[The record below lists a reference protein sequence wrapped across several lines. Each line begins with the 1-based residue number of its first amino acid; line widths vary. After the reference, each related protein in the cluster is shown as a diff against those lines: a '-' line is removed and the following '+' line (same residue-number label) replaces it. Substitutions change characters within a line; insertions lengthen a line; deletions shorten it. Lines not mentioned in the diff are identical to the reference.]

1 MWIIQV
7 LKTHKATI
15 MIKVWKNFLYA
26 PILLMVSTLPSQSQ
40 DNFPEFS
47 VTAFVDARISHSR
60 GELGWLDGGYGKT
73 RYGTDANG
81 NEKTRLNLAEASLLF
96 ETKFNWELSSFVHVK
111 FDPEQKNDIDVVEVY
126 LSYNKLM
133 DSGYRT
139 KARLG
144 TFYPH
149 ISLENTDIA
158 WTSPYSITSS
168 AINSWIGEEI
178 KTTGLELFLEKEL
191 EQHAISVTVGLFGFN
206 DPAGTLLAF
215 RGWAL
220 QDSKTTIFGQFPLPP
235 VHSIGPNGK
244 LAVQDPYVVPHL
256 EVDNKIGYYGGL
268 SWEYFGYFSL
278 NGLYYNNRG
287 DREAVIGGQYGWE
300 TEFLNIGLSVDLF
313 EDIEIFGQF
322 LKGNTKMGGLVHGEI
337 AIDTDYDSF
346 YILASKTF
354 DKHRISIRFDDFSVS
369 DNTLV
374 YYDNNNETGH
384 SWMVAYSVDLFD
396 QQRLMLEFLHVNS
409 DRANRAEHGFA
420 TQSKENLI
428 QASYRITF

>member
-1 MWIIQV
+1 
-7 LKTHKATI
+7 
-15 MIKVWKNFLYA
+15 
-26 PILLMVSTLPSQSQ
+26 
-40 DNFPEFS
+40 
-47 VTAFVDARISHSR
+47 
-60 GELGWLDGGYGKT
+60 
-73 RYGTDANG
+73 
-81 NEKTRLNLAEASLLF
+81 
-96 ETKFNWELSSFVHVK
+96 
-111 FDPEQKNDIDVVEVY
+111 
-126 LSYNKLM
+126 
-133 DSGYRT
+133 
-139 KARLG
+139 
-144 TFYPH
+144 
-149 ISLENTDIA
+149 
-158 WTSPYSITSS
+158 
-168 AINSWIGEEI
+168 
-178 KTTGLELFLEKEL
+178 
-191 EQHAISVTVGLFGFN
+191 
-206 DPAGTLLAF
+206 LAF

-322 LKGNTKMGGLVHGEI
+322 LNGNTKMGGLVHGEI